1 MSIYYYCQK
10 CSGTFDPAHTQC
22 PNCDA
27 PDDRDAEI
35 ASLRASVE
43 RLEEVVRL
51 RTALELAAESRAE
64 SAEATI
70 ARLAAVVRAAEE
82 YVDSFQEEDALEAGR
97 CYAVIVAALS
107 SLTAEDRRRVGI
119 EG

>member
-1 MSIYYYCQK
+1 M
-10 CSGTFDPAHTQC
+10 T
-22 PNCDA
+22 
-27 PDDRDAEI
+27 DDI

-51 RTALELAAESRAE
+51 RTALELAAEARAE

-70 ARLAAVVRAAEE
+70 ARLGAVAKAAEQAYE
-82 YVDSFQEEDALEAGR
+82 DEFGGYDALASYSQECLREAL
-97 CYAVIVAALS
+97 A
-107 SLTAEDRRRVGI
+107 SLTAEDRRRAGI